1 MDQVLAKVKG
11 KGKKQYFKLISDETL
26 FDTAEIDLNSCV
38 VYNPDHN
45 LDEDS
50 WFKIDQ
56 FSQQVFC
63 IELLKKQFDSK
74 DFDDLTKDQ
83 FSQIAYLFSVQ
94 GDDFYFQKI
103 TPRLFIKRKTLVFG
117 ETAQLEESKN
127 RLVVSPT
134 PDAVYF
140 KNSDTLIFRNL
151 ATISSIF
158 KGIDE
163 LYKEATNDE
172 VEQFLDESFIE
183 LNNGYDVRKVSK
195 PNRKRIGLAM
205 TTLQAMSAD
214 DRNGMLG
221 YIDDYCKQKL
231 NFDQQSQKF
240 EISTDDEL
248 KLLLYGIEQRFYTT
262 PFGQEKRIAN
272 SVQSID

>member
-1 MDQVLAKVKG
+1 MDQVLARVKG
-11 KGKKQYFKLISDETL
+11 KRKKQHFKLISDETL
-26 FDTAEIDLNSCV
+26 FDAVAIDLNSCV
-38 VYNPDHN
+38 AYNPDHN

-50 WFKIDQ
+50 WFKIEQ

-63 IELLKKQFDSK
+63 IDLIKKDFDSK

-83 FSQIAYLFSVQ
+83 FTKIAYLFSIQ
-94 GDDFYFQKI
+94 EGDFYFQKI
-103 TPRLFIKRKTLVFG
+103 TPRLFIKRKILVFG
-117 ETAQLEESKN
+117 ETAQLEESEN
-127 RLVVSPT
+127 RLVVNPT

-140 KNSDTLIFRNL
+140 KESDTLIFRNL

-183 LNNGYDVRKVSK
+183 LSNNYDVSNVSK

-205 TTLQAMSAD
+205 ATLQDMSFD
-214 DRNGMLG
+214 DRASMFT
-221 YIDDYCKQKL
+221 YINEYCEEKL
-231 NFDQQSQKF
+231 SFDSQNQKF

-262 PFGQEKRIAN
+262 HFSKERRIAN
-272 SVQSID
+272 SVQPME